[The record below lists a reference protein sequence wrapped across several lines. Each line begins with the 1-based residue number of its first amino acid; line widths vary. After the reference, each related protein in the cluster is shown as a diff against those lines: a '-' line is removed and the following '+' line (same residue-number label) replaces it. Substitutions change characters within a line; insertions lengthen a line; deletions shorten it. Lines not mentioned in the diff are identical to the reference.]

1 MPELNDDIQLLLSA
15 YADGEVDDEQRRRV
29 EQALADDTQLQK
41 RLDLYRRMDATCKSS
56 EIADKLPAPA
66 GVEWGRVW
74 AGVQGD
80 LQNRRSLEKQRLKR
94 GRLIQFSLWAAA
106 AAASLALVLFALSS
120 SQTSRKL
127 LLPDSI
133 AATTPECTPF
143 DDEHLRPVFY
153 GENDTLRLYFVPPT
167 AVGD

>member
-1 MPELNDDIQLLLSA
+1 MPELNDEIQALLSA

-41 RLDLYRRMDATCKSS
+41 RLDLYRRMDAAGKSS

-66 GVEWGRVW
+66 GAEWGQVW

-80 LQNRRSLEKQRLKR
+80 IRKRRSLEKQRLKR
-94 GRLIQFSLWAAA
+94 GRLLQFGLWAAA
-106 AAASLALVLFALSS
+106 AASVALVLFALSS
-120 SQTSRKL
+120 SQTSREL
-127 LLPDSI
+127 RLPDSI

-143 DDEHLRPVFY
+143 GDEHLRPVFY
-153 GENDTLRLYFVPPT
+153 GANDTRRLYFVPPT

>member
-29 EQALADDTQLQK
+29 EQVLADDTQLQK
-41 RLDLYRRMDATCKSS
+41 RLDLYRRMDATCESS
-56 EIADKLPAPA
+56 EIADKLSAPA
-66 GVEWGRVW
+66 GVEWDRVW

-80 LQNRRSLEKQRLKR
+80 LRNRRSLEKQRLRR
-94 GRLIQFSLWAAA
+94 GRLIQFSLWA